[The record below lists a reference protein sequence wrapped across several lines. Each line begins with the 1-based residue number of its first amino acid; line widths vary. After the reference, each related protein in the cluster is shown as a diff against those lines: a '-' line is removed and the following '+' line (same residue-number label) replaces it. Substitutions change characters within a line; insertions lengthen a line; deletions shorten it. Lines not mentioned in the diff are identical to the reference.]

1 VAAGAPR
8 EGRSSRTLGAGNRLR
23 RRAEFQQA
31 FDLGRRVHGRYFTV
45 IVRPNDLGRPRL
57 GVVATR
63 KLGGAVARNRAK
75 RRVRE
80 LFRTLKP
87 AAAIDLVVI
96 VRRELLDTPFVNLEV
111 DFRSVLR
118 RACQ

>member
-1 VAAGAPR
+1 MATTVPR
-8 EGRSSRTLGAGNRLR
+8 EGRPDRTLGANQRLR
-23 RRAEFQQA
+23 RRLEFQQT
-31 FDLGRRVHGRYFTV
+31 FDEGRRVHGRYMTV
-45 IVRPNDLGRPRL
+45 IARPNGLGRARL

-63 KLGGAVARNRAK
+63 KLGGAVARNQAK

-80 LFRTLKP
+80 LFRTHKP

-96 VRRELLDTPFVNLEV
+96 ARRELLDTPFATLEV

-118 RACQ
+118 RACP

>member
-1 VAAGAPR
+1 MAAKVPR
-8 EGRSSRTLGAGNRLR
+8 EGQSPRTLGGHERLR
-23 RRAEFQQA
+23 KRVEFQRA
-31 FDLGRRVHGRYFTV
+31 FVTGRRVHGRYLTV
-45 IVRPNDLGRPRL
+45 IVRPNDLGRSRL

-80 LFRTLKP
+80 LFRTHKP

-96 VRRELLDTPFVNLEV
+96 ARRELLDIPFASLEV